1 MKRISISFYGELY
14 LIILVVCEYLRKIY
28 VCVKFCH
35 RYKAKNICERKQR
48 NQNTISAQEN
58 IIHKF
63 ENN

>member
-1 MKRISISFYGELY
+1 MSMVNYIRFMFASS
-14 LIILVVCEYLRKIY
+14 V
-28 VCVKFCH
+28 CH

-63 ENN
+63 ENNKLYIIIQ